1 MLVCAKKSECSVHLF
16 CRVFLGNWCKFVN
29 LGRLLAWKHLA
40 GDLSLSSGR
49 LELLSGGVINESLLW
64 LVSDL
69 GPENQLGLVGVQ
81 SLHIELKLLLTS
93 VGSPVINTD
102 SDSSGE
108 AGAQF
113 GSTELL

>member
-1 MLVCAKKSECSVHLF
+1 MLDCAKKSEGSVNLF
-16 CRVFLGNWCKFVN
+16 AGVFLGNWCKIVN
-29 LGRLLAWKHLA
+29 FGWSLTWEHFTRDLA
-40 GDLSLSSGR
+40 SSSGR
-49 LELLSGGVINESLLW
+49 FKLLSGGVINESLLW